1 MPSRDVWSPGAGGV
15 LGDILGAAIV
25 GLALRA
31 DDVSPVYFSSP
42 WITDLPIF
50 ANRFREFSAL
60 FPERADEDEI
70 RLSDCL
76 VRLARDREVRII
88 TASTKESLA
97 FLRDP
102 RFGGIRLS
110 SRLASSGYH
119 EKGILGPSIYIEG
132 SMNITY
138 SGVYINKEKVTVHV
152 GSDADAAARIAAAY
166 LEFDRHWSNLHVG
179 P

>member
-25 GLALRA
+25 GLALRS
-31 DDVSPVYFSSP
+31 DVGSPVYFSSP
-42 WITDLPIF
+42 WITDFPIF
-50 ANRFREFSAL
+50 TNRFREFAAL

-88 TASTKESLA
+88 TSSTKESLA
-97 FLRDP
+97 FLKDA
-102 RFGGIRLS
+102 RFGGFGIS
-110 SRLASSGYH
+110 SRLASAGYH
-119 EKGILGPSIYIEG
+119 EKGILGPGIYIEG

-152 GSDADAAARIAAAY
+152 GSDTEAGARIAAAY
-166 LEFDRHWSNLHVG
+166 LEFDRHWSSLDADA
-179 P
+179 

>member
-1 MPSRDVWSPGAGGV
+1 MPSRDVWSPGASGV

-25 GLALRA
+25 GLALRS

-42 WITDLPIF
+42 WITDFPIF
-50 ANRFREFSAL
+50 TNRFREFAAL
-60 FPERADEDEI
+60 FPERADRDEI

-97 FLRDP
+97 FLRDA
-102 RFGGIRLS
+102 RFKGLRLA
-110 SRLASSGYH
+110 SRLASAGYH
-119 EKGILGPSIYIEG
+119 EKGILGPGIYIEG
-132 SMNITY
+132 SMNITF

-152 GSDADAAARIAAAY
+152 GSDAEAGARIAAAY
-166 LEFDRHWSNLHVG
+166 LEFDRHWSSLDG
-179 P
+179 DT